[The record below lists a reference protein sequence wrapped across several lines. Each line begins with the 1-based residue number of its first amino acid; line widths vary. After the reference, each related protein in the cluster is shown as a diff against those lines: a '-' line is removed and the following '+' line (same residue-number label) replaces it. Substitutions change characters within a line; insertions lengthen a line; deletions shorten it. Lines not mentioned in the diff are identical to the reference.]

1 MTKPCDDAAKEFRA
15 FVRGIAKLPC
25 EWDRTSDGMR
35 DWYRV
40 LAKRYGDK
48 IGQARK

>member
-1 MTKPCDDAAKEFRA
+1 MTKSNDDLAKEFRA

-25 EWDRTSDGMR
+25 AWDQASEEMR

-40 LAKRYGDK
+40 LAERGGEALVKGGR
-48 IGQARK
+48 